1 MAKLIFTS
9 RYIRDAPPEHLQN
22 YVRYISTREGVEKA
36 DESKKNLPVTSA
48 QKDLIRQL
56 LKDMPESKDMLEYE
70 DYCRCSTIGN
80 ASEFITQAME
90 RNLDMA
96 AMKENYVDY
105 LANRPRVERIGE
117 HGLFTDAGRPVI
129 LSEVQKEVSGHK
141 GPVWTHVVSLRREDA
156 ARLGYD
162 SAREWMALLRS
173 KRAMLSRHMKIDS
186 ADLRWYA
193 AFHNEGH
200 HPHVHLMVYSA
211 KDNDGFLTKAG
222 IEAMRSE
229 LAHDIFRQDF
239 AQIYEGQNLARSSLK
254 EKAAER
260 MCLLADS
267 MLQGVCENPIIG
279 EKLQQL
285 SGRLKNTGGKKV
297 YGYLKADVKRL
308 VDQIVDELAKDPAVS
323 EAYRAWGEWQDQIRL
338 TYSSKAPPLPP
349 LSSQKQLKS
358 IKNMVIAEA
367 LKLGGHH
374 FLSEISGQERIQAEV
389 RLDELEG
396 ERISNGS
403 EEIEETEIE
412 TKAEAKI
419 EAETEPDPADAES
432 MLEAE
437 ELLSEPELDVPGPF
451 EGKEK
456 TSAKAEWSRQYKL
469 ARSYLYGSKKVPQDF
484 QEAMRLFCQEAEQ
497 GNALAMYDLGR
508 MWADGFGVEAD
519 PDAAKEWY
527 RKALDAFLS
536 AEKKLPERKKTYLQ
550 YRIGKMYLAGLGTD
564 QDYETAAHWLDR
576 AAERSHKYAQY
587 TLAGLYAKGQ
597 GVEKDLKH
605 AFALYHASAI
615 QGNPYASYEMAK
627 MFRDGTGTKKSAG
640 QAEEHFQD
648 AFSGFQVLEEQS
660 HDDKLQY
667 RLGQMLY
674 QGIGTEG
681 DEEEAVRYWQQAAKL
696 GNVNAQYALGK
707 FWLDTGTGDVHQAAE
722 WLEKASD
729 AGNTSAQYVLAKL
742 YLEGRLGEKD
752 VEKAGKLFQKA
763 AEQGNGFAAYRL
775 GRLYLEGEEIPKD
788 MVAAVWWL
796 TEAAEQELPFA
807 QYTLGCLYLKGEEI
821 PRDMAK
827 AVAWL
832 QKAAL
837 QGNEY
842 VQYRL
847 GSLYLLGE
855 DVPQDLEEA
864 IRWLELSADQG
875 NQYAQYTLGKLFLYS
890 QPGMPRDKEK
900 AVLFLEASAA
910 QGNIYARFLLEN
922 LDSFRDPDL
931 ILAATRLMHH
941 LSRIFQ
947 EDYRKASGG
956 SGMGHIDRRRRR
968 KLQEKRMAQGHRKD
982 DHEPQQSM

>member
-70 DYCRCSTIGN
+70 DYRQRPTIGN
-80 ASEFITQAME
+80 ASEFITQELE

-117 HGLFTDAGRPVI
+117 HGLFTDAGKPVI
-129 LSEVQKEVSGHK
+129 LTEVQKEVSDHK

-222 IEAMRSE
+222 IEAMR
-229 LAHDIFRQDF
+229 
-239 AQIYEGQNLARSSLK
+239 
-254 EKAAER
+254 
-260 MCLLADS
+260 LADS

-374 FLSEISGQERIQAEV
+374 FLSETSGQEKIQTEA
-389 RLDELEG
+389 RLDELE
-396 ERISNGS
+396 ERILDGS

-412 TKAEAKI
+412 LET
-419 EAETEPDPADAES
+419 ETEPVPADAES

-456 TSAKAEWSRQYKL
+456 TSAKAEWSQQYKL
-469 ARSYLYGSKKVPQDF
+469 ARNYLYGSKKVPQDF
-484 QEAMRLFCQEAEQ
+484 QEALRLFRLEAEQ

-508 MWADGFGVEAD
+508 MCADGLGVEAD

-536 AEKKLPERKKTYLQ
+536 AEKELPERKKTYLQ
-550 YRIGKMYLAGLGTD
+550 YRIGKMYLAGLGID
-564 QDYETAAHWLDR
+564 QDYEAAALWLDR
-576 AAERSHKYAQY
+576 AVEKSHKYAQY
-587 TLAGLYAKGQ
+587 TLASLYAKGQ
-597 GVEKDLKH
+597 GVEKDLKR
-605 AFALYHASAI
+605 AFSLYHASAS
-615 QGNPYASYEMAK
+615 QGNPYASYELAK
-627 MFRDGTGTKKSAG
+627 MFRDGTGTVKSAE
-640 QAEEHFQD
+640 QAEKHFQD
-648 AFSGFQVLEEQS
+648 AFSGFLVLEEQS
-660 HDDKLQY
+660 HDDKIQY

-674 QGIGTEG
+674 QGIGTER

-707 FWLDTGTGDVHQAAE
+707 FWLDTRTGDVHQAAE
-722 WLEKASD
+722 WLEKAAD
-729 AGNTSAQYVLAKL
+729 AGNTSAQYVLAKF
-742 YLEGRLGEKD
+742 YLEGRLGETD
-752 VEKAGKLFQKA
+752 AEKAVELFQKA

-788 MVAAVWWL
+788 MVAAVRWL

-807 QYTLGCLYLKGEEI
+807 QYMLGCLYLKGEEI
-821 PRDMAK
+821 PKDMGK
-827 AVAWL
+827 AVVWL
-832 QKAAL
+832 LQAAL

-842 VQYRL
+842 AQYRL

-864 IRWLELSADQG
+864 VRWLELSADQG
-875 NQYAQYTLGKLFLYS
+875 NQYAQYALGKLFLYG

-900 AVLFLEASAA
+900 AVPLLEASAA
-910 QGNIYARFLLEN
+910 QGNGYAQFLLEN

-931 ILAATRLMHH
+931 VLAATRLMHH
-941 LSRIFQ
+941 LSRMFH

-956 SGMGHIDRRRRR
+956 TGMGHIDRRRRR

>member
-9 RYIRDAPPEHLQN
+9 RYIRDAPSEHLQN

-36 DESKKNLPVTSA
+36 DESKKNLPATSA

-56 LKDMPESKDMLEYE
+56 LKDMPESRDMLEYE
-70 DYCRCSTIGN
+70 DYRQRPTIGN
-80 ASEFITQAME
+80 ASEFITQALE
-90 RNLDMA
+90 RNLDMT

-129 LSEVQKEVSGHK
+129 LADVQKEVCGHK
-141 GPVWTHVVSLRREDA
+141 GPVWTHVISLRREDA

-260 MCLLADS
+260 MCLLTDS

-285 SGRLKNTGGKKV
+285 SRRLKNTGGKKV

-374 FLSEISGQERIQAEV
+374 FLSETSGQEKIQTEA
-389 RLDELEG
+389 RLDELE
-396 ERISNGS
+396 ERILDGS

-412 TKAEAKI
+412 LET
-419 EAETEPDPADAES
+419 ETEPVPADAES

-456 TSAKAEWSRQYKL
+456 TSAKVEWSRQYKL

-508 MWADGFGVEAD
+508 MWADGLGVEAD
-519 PDAAKEWY
+519 LDAAREWY
-527 RKALDAFLS
+527 RKALNAFLS
-536 AEKKLPERKKTYLQ
+536 AEKELPERKKTYLQ

-564 QDYETAAHWLDR
+564 QDYETAALWLER
-576 AAERSHKYAQY
+576 AAEKSHKYAQY

-597 GVEKDLKH
+597 GEERDLKR
-605 AFALYHASAI
+605 AFSLYHASAI
-615 QGNPYASYEMAK
+615 QGNPYASYELAK

-640 QAEEHFQD
+640 QAEEYFQD

-674 QGIGTEG
+674 QGIGTER

-707 FWLDTGTGDVHQAAE
+707 FWLDTGTGDVQQAAA
-722 WLEKASD
+722 WLEKAAN

-763 AEQGNGFAAYRL
+763 AEQGNGFAAYHL
-775 GRLYLEGEEIPKD
+775 GRLYLEGEDIPKD
-788 MVAAVWWL
+788 MAAAVRWL

-821 PRDMAK
+821 PKDMGK
-827 AVAWL
+827 AIAWL
-832 QKAAL
+832 RQAAL

-842 VQYRL
+842 AQYRL

-855 DVPQDLEEA
+855 DVPQDLEEGV
-864 IRWLELSADQG
+864 RWLELSADQG
-875 NQYAQYTLGKLFLYS
+875 NQYAQYSLGKLFLYG

-900 AVLFLEASAA
+900 AVPLLEASAA
-910 QGNIYARFLLEN
+910 QGNVYAQFLLEN

-947 EDYRKASGG
+947 EDHRKASGG
-956 SGMGHIDRRRRR
+956 SGMRHIDRRRRR

>member
-9 RYIRDAPPEHLQN
+9 RYIRDTPPEHLQN

-36 DESKKNLPVTSA
+36 DESKKNLPATSA

-285 SGRLKNTGGKKV
+285 SRRLKNTGGKKV

-374 FLSEISGQERIQAEV
+374 FLSETSGQEKIQTEA
-389 RLDELEG
+389 RLDELE
-396 ERISNGS
+396 ERILDGS

-412 TKAEAKI
+412 LET
-419 EAETEPDPADAES
+419 ETEPVSADAES

-437 ELLSEPELDVPGPF
+437 ELLSEPELDVPGLF

-484 QEAMRLFCQEAEQ
+484 QEAMRLFCQEAER

-508 MWADGFGVEAD
+508 MWADGLGVEAD
-519 PDAAKEWY
+519 PDAAREWY
-527 RKALDAFLS
+527 RKALNAFLS
-536 AEKKLPERKKTYLQ
+536 AEKELPERKKTYLQ
-550 YRIGKMYLAGLGTD
+550 YRIGKMYLAGLGTE
-564 QDYETAAHWLDR
+564 QDYETAALWLER
-576 AAERSHKYAQY
+576 AAEKSHKCAQY
-587 TLAGLYAKGQ
+587 TLAGLYVKGQ

-605 AFALYHASAI
+605 AFELYHASAI

-640 QAEEHFQD
+640 QAKEHFQD

-674 QGIGTEG
+674 QGIGTER

-707 FWLDTGTGDVHQAAE
+707 FWLDTRTGDVHQAAA
-722 WLEKASD
+722 WLEKAAD
-729 AGNTSAQYVLAKL
+729 AGKTSAQYVLAKL
-742 YLEGRLGEKD
+742 YLEGCQGEKD

-788 MVAAVWWL
+788 MVAAVRWL

-821 PRDMAK
+821 PKDMGK

-832 QKAAL
+832 RKAAL

-842 VQYRL
+842 
-847 GSLYLLGE
+847 
-855 DVPQDLEEA
+855 A
-864 IRWLELSADQG
+864 
-875 NQYAQYTLGKLFLYS
+875 QYALGKLFLYG
-890 QPGMPRDKEK
+890 QPGMSRDKEK
-900 AVLFLEASAA
+900 AVPLMEAAAA
-910 QGNIYARFLLEN
+910 QGNVYAQFLLEN

-968 KLQEKRMAQGHRKD
+968 KLQEKRMAQGHKKD

>member
-36 DESKKNLPVTSA
+36 DESKKSLPTTSA

-70 DYCRCSTIGN
+70 DYRQHATIGN
-80 ASEFITQAME
+80 ASEFITQALE

-117 HGLFTDAGRPVI
+117 HGLFTDAGKPVI
-129 LSEVQKEVSGHK
+129 LTEVQKEVSDHK
-141 GPVWTHVVSLRREDA
+141 GPVWTHVISLRREDA

-173 KRAMLSRHMKIDS
+173 KRAMFSRHMKIDS
-186 ADLRWYA
+186 ADLKWYA

-260 MCLLADS
+260 MCLLADG
-267 MLQGVCENPIIG
+267 MLQGVCENPIIR

-285 SGRLKNTGGKKV
+285 SGHLKNTGGKKV

-308 VDQIVDELAKDPAVS
+308 VDQIVDELAKDPTVS

-338 TYSSKAPPLPP
+338 AYSSKAPPLPA

-374 FLSEISGQERIQAEV
+374 FLSETSRQERTQAEI

-396 ERISNGS
+396 ERVPDGS
-403 EEIEETEIE
+403 EEIEGSEIKMEAEIE
-412 TKAEAKI
+412 S
-419 EAETEPDPADAES
+419 ETEPVPADAGS

-437 ELLSEPELDVPGPF
+437 AFLSEPELDVPGPF

-469 ARSYLYGSKKVPQDF
+469 ARNYLYGSKKVPQDF
-484 QEAMRLFCQEAEQ
+484 QEALRLFRLEAEQ

-508 MWADGFGVEAD
+508 MWADGLGVEAD

-527 RKALDAFLS
+527 LKALDAFLS

-564 QDYETAAHWLDR
+564 QSYETAALWLDL
-576 AAERSHKYAQY
+576 AAEKSHKYAQY

-597 GVEKDLKH
+597 GVERDLKH

-615 QGNPYASYEMAK
+615 QGNPYASYELAK
-627 MFRDGTGTKKSAG
+627 MFRDGTGTVKLAE

-674 QGIGTEG
+674 QGIGTER

-722 WLEKASD
+722 WLEKAAD
-729 AGNTSAQYVLAKL
+729 AGNTSAQYVIAKF
-742 YLEGRLGEKD
+742 YLEGRLGETD
-752 VEKAGKLFQKA
+752 AEKAVELFQKA

-788 MVAAVWWL
+788 MAAAVRWL
-796 TEAAEQELPFA
+796 TEAAEQGLPFA

-821 PRDMAK
+821 PKDTGK
-827 AVAWL
+827 AVTWL
-832 QKAAL
+832 RQAAL

-842 VQYRL
+842 AQYRL

-864 IRWLELSADQG
+864 VRWLELSADQG
-875 NQYAQYTLGKLFLYS
+875 NQYAQYALGKLFLYG

-900 AVLFLEASAA
+900 AVPLLEAAAA
-910 QGNIYARFLLEN
+910 QGNIYAQFLLEN

-931 ILAATRLMHH
+931 VLAATRLMHH

-947 EDYRKASGG
+947 EDHRKASGG
-956 SGMGHIDRRRRR
+956 TGTGHIDRRRRR

>member
-36 DESKKNLPVTSA
+36 DESKKNLPATSA

-56 LKDMPESKDMLEYE
+56 LKDMLESRDMLEYE
-70 DYCRCSTIGN
+70 DYRQRSTIGN
-80 ASEFITQAME
+80 ASEFITQALE

-117 HGLFTDAGRPVI
+117 HGLFTDAGKPVI
-129 LSEVQKEVSGHK
+129 LTEVQKEVSDHK

-260 MCLLADS
+260 MCLLTDG
-267 MLQGVCENPIIG
+267 MLQGVCENPVIG

-285 SGRLKNTGGKKV
+285 SGRLKNTRGKKV
-297 YGYLKADVKRL
+297 YGYLKVDVKRL

-374 FLSEISGQERIQAEV
+374 FLSETSGQEKIQTEA
-389 RLDELEG
+389 RLDELE
-396 ERISNGS
+396 ERILDGS

-412 TKAEAKI
+412 LET
-419 EAETEPDPADAES
+419 ETEPVPADAES

-437 ELLSEPELDVPGPF
+437 ELLSEPEPDVPDPS
-451 EGKEK
+451 EGEEK
-456 TSAKAEWSRQYKL
+456 NSAKAEWSRQYKL

-508 MWADGFGVEAD
+508 MWADGLGVEAD

-564 QDYETAAHWLDR
+564 QSYETAALWLDR
-576 AAERSHKYAQY
+576 AAEKSHKYAQY

-605 AFALYHASAI
+605 AFELYHASAI
-615 QGNPYASYEMAK
+615 QGNPYASYELAK
-627 MFRDGTGTKKSAG
+627 MFRDGTGTVKSAG
-640 QAEEHFQD
+640 QAEEHFQN
-648 AFSGFQVLEEQS
+648 AFSGFLVLEEES

-674 QGIGTEG
+674 QGIGTER
-681 DEEEAVRYWQQAAKL
+681 DEEEAVRFWQQAAKL

-707 FWLDTGTGDVHQAAE
+707 FWLDTGTGDVQQAAA
-722 WLEKASD
+722 WLEKAAD
-729 AGNTSAQYVLAKL
+729 AGKTSAQYVLAKL
-742 YLEGRLGEKD
+742 YLEGCLGEKD

-807 QYTLGCLYLKGEEI
+807 QYTLGYLYLKGEEI

-842 VQYRL
+842 AQYRL

-875 NQYAQYTLGKLFLYS
+875 NQYAQYALGKLFLYG
-890 QPGMPRDKEK
+890 QPGMLRDKEK

-910 QGNIYARFLLEN
+910 QGNIYAQFLLEN

-982 DHEPQQSM
+982 DYEPQQSM

>member
-22 YVRYISTREGVEKA
+22 YVRYIGTREGVEKA
-36 DESKKNLPVTSA
+36 DESKKNLPATSA

-70 DYCRCSTIGN
+70 DYRQRPTIGN
-80 ASEFITQAME
+80 ASEFITQALE
-90 RNLDMA
+90 RNLDMT

-129 LSEVQKEVSGHK
+129 LADVQKEVCGHK
-141 GPVWTHVVSLRREDA
+141 GPVWTHVISLRREDA

-260 MCLLADS
+260 MSLLADGL
-267 MLQGVCENPIIG
+267 LQGVCENPVIG

-285 SGRLKNTGGKKV
+285 SGSLKNTGGKKV

-308 VDQIVDELAKDPAVS
+308 VDQIVDELAKDPAVA

-338 TYSSKAPPLPP
+338 TYSSKATPLPS

-374 FLSEISGQERIQAEV
+374 FLPEISGQERIQTEV

-396 ERISNGS
+396 ERIPDET
-403 EEIEETEIE
+403 EEINGDTE
-412 TKAEAKI
+412 AEAQT
-419 EAETEPDPADAES
+419 EVEPDPADAGN

-437 ELLSEPELDVPGPF
+437 EFLTEPDVPDPS
-451 EGKEK
+451 EGEEK

-484 QEAMRLFCQEAEQ
+484 QEALRLFRSEAEQ

-508 MWADGFGVEAD
+508 MWADGLGVEAD
-519 PDAAKEWY
+519 PDAAVEWY
-527 RKALDAFLS
+527 RKALNAFLS

-564 QDYETAAHWLDR
+564 QDYETAAVWLDR
-576 AAERSHKYAQY
+576 AAEKSHKYAQY

-597 GVEKDLKH
+597 GMEKDLKR
-605 AFALYHASAI
+605 AFSLYHASAI
-615 QGNPYASYEMAK
+615 QGNPYASYELAK
-627 MFRDGTGTKKSAG
+627 MFRDGTGTVRSAG
-640 QAEEHFQD
+640 QAEEHFQN
-648 AFSGFQVLEEQS
+648 AFSGFLVLEEQG

-674 QGIGTEG
+674 RGIGTER

-707 FWLDTGTGDVHQAAE
+707 FWLDTGIGDVRQAAE

-752 VEKAGKLFQKA
+752 AEKAGELFQKA

-775 GRLYLEGEEIPKD
+775 GRLYLEGEDVPKD
-788 MVAAVWWL
+788 MVAAVRWL
-796 TEAAEQELPFA
+796 IEAAEQDLPFA

-821 PRDMAK
+821 PKDTEK
-827 AVAWL
+827 AVVWL

-842 VQYRL
+842 AQYRL
-847 GSLYLLGE
+847 GNQYLLGE

-864 IRWLELSADQG
+864 VKWLELSADQG
-875 NQYAQYTLGKLFLYS
+875 NQYAQYALGKLFLYGQS
-890 QPGMPRDKEK
+890 GMPCDKEK
-900 AVLFLEASAA
+900 AVLFLEASAV
-910 QGNIYARFLLEN
+910 QGNIYAQFLLEN

-941 LSRIFQ
+941 LSRMFH

-956 SGMGHIDRRRRR
+956 TGMGHIDRRRRR

>member
-1 MAKLIFTS
+1 MAKLILTS

-36 DESKKNLPVTSA
+36 DESKKNLPATSA

-56 LKDMPESKDMLEYE
+56 LKDMPESRDMLEYE
-70 DYCRCSTIGN
+70 DYRQRSTIGN
-80 ASEFITQAME
+80 ASEFITQALE

-117 HGLFTDAGRPVI
+117 HGLFMDAGRPVI
-129 LSEVQKEVSGHK
+129 LAEVQKEMSGHK
-141 GPVWTHVVSLRREDA
+141 GPVWTHVISLRREDA

-260 MCLLADS
+260 MCLLTDG

-367 LKLGGHH
+367 LKLGGRH
-374 FLSEISGQERIQAEV
+374 FLSETSGQEGIQTKV
-389 RLDELEG
+389 RLDELEE
-396 ERISNGS
+396 ERVPDGS

-412 TKAEAKI
+412 LETEI
-419 EAETEPDPADAES
+419 EAETKPDPADAGS
-432 MLEAE
+432 VLETE
-437 ELLSEPELDVPGPF
+437 EFLSELEPDIPDPSEV
-451 EGKEK
+451 EEK
-456 TSAKAEWSRQYKL
+456 NSAKAEWSRQYKL

-484 QEAMRLFCQEAEQ
+484 QEAMRLFRLEAEQ

-508 MWADGFGVEAD
+508 MCADSLGVEAD

-564 QDYETAAHWLDR
+564 QSYETAALWLDR
-576 AAERSHKYAQY
+576 AAEKSHKYAQY

-605 AFALYHASAI
+605 AFSLYHASAT
-615 QGNPYASYEMAK
+615 QGNPYASYELAK
-627 MFRDGTGTKKSAG
+627 MLRDGTGTVKSAE

-648 AFSGFQVLEEQS
+648 AFSGFLVLEEQS

-674 QGIGTEG
+674 QGIGTER
-681 DEEEAVRYWQQAAKL
+681 DEEKAVRYWHQAAKL

-707 FWLDTGTGDVHQAAE
+707 FWLDTGTGDVHQAAV
-722 WLEKASD
+722 WLEKAAD

-788 MVAAVWWL
+788 MAAAVWWL

-842 VQYRL
+842 AQYRL

-875 NQYAQYTLGKLFLYS
+875 NQYAQYALGKLFLYG

-900 AVLFLEASAA
+900 AVPLLEASAA
-910 QGNIYARFLLEN
+910 QGNVYAQFLLEN

>member
-56 LKDMPESKDMLEYE
+56 LKDMPESRDMLEYE
-70 DYCRCSTIGN
+70 DYRQHSTIGN
-80 ASEFITQAME
+80 ASEFITQALE

-200 HPHVHLMVYSA
+200 HPHAHLMVYSA

-374 FLSEISGQERIQAEV
+374 FLSETSGQGRIPAEV

-396 ERISNGS
+396 ERISDGS

-437 ELLSEPELDVPGPF
+437 KLLSEPEADVPGPF
-451 EGKEK
+451 EGEEK

-508 MWADGFGVEAD
+508 MWADGLGAEAD
-519 PDAAKEWY
+519 PDAAREWY
-527 RKALDAFLS
+527 QKALNAFLS
-536 AEKKLPERKKTYLQ
+536 AEKELPERKKTYLQ

-564 QDYETAAHWLDR
+564 QSYETAALWLDR
-576 AAERSHKYAQY
+576 AAEKSHKYAQY

-605 AFALYHASAI
+605 AFELYHASAI

-707 FWLDTGTGDVHQAAE
+707 LWLDTGTGDVQQAAA
-722 WLEKASD
+722 WLEKAAN

-796 TEAAEQELPFA
+796 TEAAEQELPSA

>member
-9 RYIRDAPPEHLQN
+9 RYIRDAPSEHLQN

-36 DESKKNLPVTSA
+36 DESKKNLPATSA

-56 LKDMPESKDMLEYE
+56 LKDMPESRDMLEYE
-70 DYCRCSTIGN
+70 DYRQRSTIGN
-80 ASEFITQAME
+80 ASEFITQALE

-117 HGLFTDAGRPVI
+117 HGLFTDAGKPVI
-129 LSEVQKEVSGHK
+129 LTEVQKEVSDHK
-141 GPVWTHVVSLRREDA
+141 GPVWTHMVSLRREDA

-260 MCLLADS
+260 MCLLTDG
-267 MLQGVCENPIIG
+267 MLQGVCENPVIG

-285 SGRLKNTGGKKV
+285 SGRLKNTRGKKV
-297 YGYLKADVKRL
+297 YGYLKVDVKRL

-374 FLSEISGQERIQAEV
+374 FLSETSGQEKIQTEA
-389 RLDELEG
+389 RLDELE
-396 ERISNGS
+396 ERILDGS

-412 TKAEAKI
+412 LET
-419 EAETEPDPADAES
+419 ETEPVPADAES

-456 TSAKAEWSRQYKL
+456 TSAKVEWSRQYKL

-508 MWADGFGVEAD
+508 MWADGLGVEAD
-519 PDAAKEWY
+519 LDAAREWY
-527 RKALDAFLS
+527 RKALNAFLS
-536 AEKKLPERKKTYLQ
+536 AEKELPERKKTYLQ

-564 QDYETAAHWLDR
+564 QDYETAALWLDR
-576 AAERSHKYAQY
+576 AAEKSHKYAQY

-597 GVEKDLKH
+597 GVERDLKH

-615 QGNPYASYEMAK
+615 QGNPYASYELAK
-627 MFRDGTGTKKSAG
+627 MFRDGTGTVKLAE

-648 AFSGFQVLEEQS
+648 AFSGFLVLEEES

-674 QGIGTEG
+674 QGIGTER
-681 DEEEAVRYWQQAAKL
+681 DEEKAVRYWHQAAKL

-707 FWLDTGTGDVHQAAE
+707 FWLDTGTGDVHQAAV
-722 WLEKASD
+722 WLEKAAD

-742 YLEGRLGEKD
+742 YLEGRLGEKNA
-752 VEKAGKLFQKA
+752 EKAGELFQKA

-842 VQYRL
+842 AQYRL

-875 NQYAQYTLGKLFLYS
+875 NQYAQYALGKLFLYG
-890 QPGMPRDKEK
+890 QPGMLRDKEK

-910 QGNIYARFLLEN
+910 QGNIYAQFLLEN

-956 SGMGHIDRRRRR
+956 SGMGHIDRRRRQ

>member
-36 DESKKNLPVTSA
+36 DESKKSLPTTSA

-70 DYCRCSTIGN
+70 DYRQHATIGN
-80 ASEFITQAME
+80 ASEFITQALE

-117 HGLFTDAGRPVI
+117 HGLFTDAGKPVI
-129 LSEVQKEVSGHK
+129 LTKVQKEVSDHK

-260 MCLLADS
+260 MCLLTDG
-267 MLQGVCENPIIG
+267 MLQGVCENPVIG

-285 SGRLKNTGGKKV
+285 SGRLKNTRGKKV
-297 YGYLKADVKRL
+297 YGYLKVDVKRL

-374 FLSEISGQERIQAEV
+374 FLSETSGQEKIQTEA
-389 RLDELEG
+389 RLDELE
-396 ERISNGS
+396 ERILDGS

-412 TKAEAKI
+412 LET
-419 EAETEPDPADAES
+419 ETEPVPADAES
-432 MLEAE
+432 ILEAE
-437 ELLSEPELDVPGPF
+437 EFLSELEPDVPDLS
-451 EGKEK
+451 ERDEK
-456 TSAKAEWSRQYKL
+456 NSAKAEWSRQYKL

-508 MWADGFGVEAD
+508 MWADGLGVEAD
-519 PDAAKEWY
+519 PEAAREWY
-527 RKALDAFLS
+527 RKALNAFLS
-536 AEKKLPERKKTYLQ
+536 AEKELPERKKTYLQ

-564 QDYETAAHWLDR
+564 QDYETAALWLER
-576 AAERSHKYAQY
+576 AAEKSHKYAQY

-597 GVEKDLKH
+597 GVERDLKH

-615 QGNPYASYEMAK
+615 QGNPYASYELAK
-627 MFRDGTGTKKSAG
+627 MFRDGTGTVKLAE

-648 AFSGFQVLEEQS
+648 AFSGFLVLEEQS

-674 QGIGTEG
+674 QGIGTER
-681 DEEEAVRYWQQAAKL
+681 DEEKAVRYWHQAAKL

-707 FWLDTGTGDVHQAAE
+707 FWLDTGTGDVHQAAV
-722 WLEKASD
+722 WLEKAAD

-742 YLEGRLGEKD
+742 YLEGRLGEKNA
-752 VEKAGKLFQKA
+752 EKAGELFQKA

-788 MVAAVWWL
+788 MAAAVRWL
-796 TEAAEQELPFA
+796 TEAAEQGLPFA
-807 QYTLGCLYLKGEEI
+807 QYTLGCLYLKGKRYPKI
-821 PRDMAK
+821 R
-827 AVAWL
+827 
-832 QKAAL
+832 
-837 QGNEY
+837 GR
-842 VQYRL
+842 RL
-847 GSLYLLGE
+847 HGCGRRHSRE
-855 DVPQDLEEA
+855 TST
-864 IRWLELSADQG
+864 LS
-875 NQYAQYTLGKLFLYS
+875 TVWEVCIFWER
-890 QPGMPRDKEK
+890 MCR
-900 AVLFLEASAA
+900 
-910 QGNIYARFLLEN
+910 
-922 LDSFRDPDL
+922 
-931 ILAATRLMHH
+931 
-941 LSRIFQ
+941 RIW
-947 EDYRKASGG
+947 
-956 SGMGHIDRRRRR
+956 RR
-968 KLQEKRMAQGHRKD
+968 
-982 DHEPQQSM
+982 P

>member
-36 DESKKNLPVTSA
+36 DESKKNLPATSA

-267 MLQGVCENPIIG
+267 MLQGVCENPVIG

-374 FLSEISGQERIQAEV
+374 FLSETSGQEKIQTEA
-389 RLDELEG
+389 RLDELE
-396 ERISNGS
+396 ERILDGS

-412 TKAEAKI
+412 LET
-419 EAETEPDPADAES
+419 ETEPVSADAES

-437 ELLSEPELDVPGPF
+437 ELLSEPELDVPGLF

-484 QEAMRLFCQEAEQ
+484 QEAIRLFCQEAEQ

-508 MWADGFGVEAD
+508 MWADGLGVEAD

-564 QDYETAAHWLDR
+564 QSYETAALWLDR
-576 AAERSHKYAQY
+576 AAEKSHKYAQY

-605 AFALYHASAI
+605 AFELYHASAI
-615 QGNPYASYEMAK
+615 QGNPYASYELAK

-640 QAEEHFQD
+640 QAEKHFQD

-674 QGIGTEG
+674 QGIGTER

-707 FWLDTGTGDVHQAAE
+707 FWLDTGTGDVQQAAA
-722 WLEKASD
+722 WLEKAAN

-775 GRLYLEGEEIPKD
+775 GRMYLEREDIPKD
-788 MVAAVWWL
+788 MAAAVRWL
-796 TEAAEQELPFA
+796 IEAAEQELPFA

-821 PRDMAK
+821 PQDTGK

-832 QKAAL
+832 RQAAL

-875 NQYAQYTLGKLFLYS
+875 NQYAQYALGKLFLYG

-910 QGNIYARFLLEN
+910 QGNIYAQFLLEN

-956 SGMGHIDRRRRR
+956 FGMGHIDRRRRR

-982 DHEPQQSM
+982 DYEPQQSM

>member
-36 DESKKNLPVTSA
+36 DESKKNLPATSA

-70 DYCRCSTIGN
+70 DYRQRSTIGN
-80 ASEFITQAME
+80 ASEFITQALE

-117 HGLFTDAGRPVI
+117 HGLFTDAGKPVI

-141 GPVWTHVVSLRREDA
+141 GPVWTHVVSLRLEDA

-162 SAREWMALLRS
+162 SAREWMSLLRS

-260 MCLLADS
+260 MCLLADG
-267 MLQGVCENPIIG
+267 MLQGVCESPIIG

-285 SGRLKNTGGKKV
+285 SGRLKNTEGKKV

-338 TYSSKAPPLPP
+338 AYSSKAPPLSP

-374 FLSEISGQERIQAEV
+374 FLSETSGQERNRAEV

-396 ERISNGS
+396 ERISDGS

-437 ELLSEPELDVPGPF
+437 
-451 EGKEK
+451 
-456 TSAKAEWSRQYKL
+456 
-469 ARSYLYGSKKVPQDF
+469 
-484 QEAMRLFCQEAEQ
+484 Q

-508 MWADGFGVEAD
+508 MWADGLGVEAD
-519 PDAAKEWY
+519 PDAAREWY
-527 RKALDAFLS
+527 RKALNDLLS
-536 AEKKLPERKKTYLQ
+536 AEKELPERKKTYLQ
-550 YRIGKMYLAGLGTD
+550 YRIGKMYLVGLGTD
-564 QDYETAAHWLDR
+564 QDYETAALWLER
-576 AAERSHKYAQY
+576 AAEKSHKYAQY

-597 GVEKDLKH
+597 GIERDLKR
-605 AFALYHASAI
+605 AFSLYHASAI
-615 QGNPYASYEMAK
+615 QGNPYASYELAK
-627 MFRDGTGTKKSAG
+627 MFRDGTGTKKSAE

-648 AFSGFQVLEEQS
+648 AFSGFLVLEEQS

-667 RLGQMLY
+667 VYFTEEQKERANTVDLKDFLERQGERLLRSGPEWRMSSDHSITIRGNRWY
-674 QGIGTEG
+674 DHGSAGKG
-681 DEEEAVRYWQQAAKL
+681 GAAIDF
-696 GNVNAQYALGK
+696 VIYYYGK
-707 FWLDTGTGDVHQAAE
+707 TFPDAAGVCV
-722 WLEKASD
+722 S
-729 AGNTSAQYVLAKL
+729 
-742 YLEGRLGEKD
+742 D
-752 VEKAGKLFQKA
+752 VE
-763 AEQGNGFAAYRL
+763 R
-775 GRLYLEGEEIPKD
+775 
-788 MVAAVWWL
+788 
-796 TEAAEQELPFA
+796 
-807 QYTLGCLYLKGEEI
+807 C
-821 PRDMAK
+821 
-827 AVAWL
+827 
-832 QKAAL
+832 
-837 QGNEY
+837 
-842 VQYRL
+842 
-847 GSLYLLGE
+847 
-855 DVPQDLEEA
+855 
-864 IRWLELSADQG
+864 
-875 NQYAQYTLGKLFLYS
+875 
-890 QPGMPRDKEK
+890 
-900 AVLFLEASAA
+900 
-910 QGNIYARFLLEN
+910 RF
-922 LDSFRDPDL
+922 
-931 ILAATRLMHH
+931 
-941 LSRIFQ
+941 
-947 EDYRKASGG
+947 
-956 SGMGHIDRRRRR
+956 
-968 KLQEKRMAQGHRKD
+968 
-982 DHEPQQSM
+982 